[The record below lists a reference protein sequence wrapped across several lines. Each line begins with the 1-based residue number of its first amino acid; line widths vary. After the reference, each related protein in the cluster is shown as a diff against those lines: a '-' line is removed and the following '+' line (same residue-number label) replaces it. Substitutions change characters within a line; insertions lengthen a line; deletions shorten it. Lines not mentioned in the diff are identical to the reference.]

1 MTADGSAGDALFRDP
16 LPEGFS
22 RRIFRV
28 APGLELGL
36 EPGCLPDAIMVV
48 EQGELELEC
57 RAGTCRRF
65 GRGSMFPIALLPVS
79 HLRNV
84 GPGPLV
90 LVAISRARLRVS
102 ARRRIVRRR
111 LETTSKGNDERTR

>member
-1 MTADGSAGDALFRDP
+1 MTADERACDALLRGP

-22 RRIFRV
+22 RRVLCV

-36 EPGCLPDAIMVV
+36 DAGRLPDAIVVV

-57 RAGTCRRF
+57 RAGACRRF
-65 GRGSMFPIALLPVS
+65 ARGSMIPIARLPVS
-79 HLRNV
+79 RLRSV

-90 LVAISRARLRVS
+90 IVAVSRRW
-102 ARRRIVRRR
+102 
-111 LETTSKGNDERTR
+111 ERPMSFGATPDHTGDG

>member
-1 MTADGSAGDALFRDP
+1 MTTDESAGALFGAQ
-16 LPEGFS
+16 LPAGFS
-22 RRIFRV
+22 RRVFRV

-36 EPGCLPDAIMVV
+36 GPGGLPDAIVVV

-65 GRGSMFPIALLPVS
+65 APGSMIPIARLPVA
-79 HLRNV
+79 HLRSV

-90 LVAISRARLRVS
+90 LVAVSRAGGDG
-102 ARRRIVRRR
+102 
-111 LETTSKGNDERTR
+111 TDEFQRDLGSYGHD